1 MQAGDI
7 IFVRGN
13 SLLSSIIKHFDNG
26 EFTHVAIA
34 LDDKHVI
41 EADCFKRVSIAHLKY
56 DDYEI
61 VSLPVDA
68 FFIAEKAFS
77 YIGKRYDYIQ
87 IFSYMSRKFFKTG
100 VINDPSA
107 LICSELVADILEM
120 PVLINST
127 PNELYKAIKKVNE
140 SVHTGVPFCLPK
152 TDREQGGWE

>member
-13 SLLSSIIKHFDNG
+13 SLISKIIRHFDNG

-34 LDDKHVI
+34 LDDKHVV
-41 EADCFKRVSIAHLKY
+41 EADRFKRVSIAHLKY
-56 DDYEI
+56 NDYEI

-77 YIGKRYDYIQ
+77 SIGRRYDYVQ
-87 IFSYMSRKFFKTG
+87 IVSYMFRKFFKTG

-107 LICSELVADILEM
+107 LICSELVAE
-120 PVLINST
+120 VLDMQELLNST
-127 PNELYKAIKKVNE
+127 PNELYTALNSI
-140 SVHTGVPFCLPK
+140 PP
-152 TDREQGGWE
+152 